1 VIGACLARE
10 EVEMLTIT
18 CKLGLDAEDAALNR
32 PALVLRPPE
41 VDDIQALL
49 AGRHA
54 PTLTTLLNPDDS
66 PLRALGIWTILALRG
81 ELQTILSSIAAR
93 QLPDQLVPA
102 LTLQRLDIACC
113 TAQEFGLNLY
123 VTAERE

>member
-1 VIGACLARE
+1 
-10 EVEMLTIT
+10 MLTII

-41 VDDIQALL
+41 VDDLRALP
-49 AGRHA
+49 AGRQVPILVA
-54 PTLTTLLNPDDS
+54 ILDPDGP
-66 PLRALGIWTILALRG
+66 PLRALGIRPLLALRG
-81 ELQTILSSIAAR
+81 ELQTILASIPAR

-102 LTLQRLDIACC
+102 LNLQRLDTVCG

-123 VTAERE
+123 VTVERE